1 MGSTPLYKPY
11 RVWAAP
17 KDRALG
23 LFGLKT
29 FSSFWSGFEGTTGAY
44 MYSSFQFQMNKNEIE
59 IYELEM
65 HLKNFCLCSNLPVV
79 MMT

>member
-1 MGSTPLYKPY
+1 
-11 RVWAAP
+11 
-17 KDRALG
+17 
-23 LFGLKT
+23 
-29 FSSFWSGFEGTTGAY
+29 